1 MLASPLQFHC
11 LDFLCI
17 RTSTIEEQYYDFLY
31 LNTLQCSFTS
41 TESMAAS
48 KISLDKDA
56 FFRRIKRIYDA
67 WKKEETSGDNG
78 AAFPSVDA
86 VVIAVGQDED
96 VIYSKSTAIQQWLF
110 GYELADT
117 VTVLC
122 ESTVHFLASKKKIDF
137 LKPLQDMQKKAS
149 LSPSIQLHLRDKTDQ
164 DKGNFQKLVNSIK
177 ESKSGKTVGV
187 FVKDNFQGQF
197 LDEWKNAL
205 EKESFEKV
213 DISSA
218 VAYVMSV
225 REEHELTHVKKAAQV
240 SSDIFVKY
248 FKKQIM
254 EIVDDEKRVKHSKIA
269 DGIEGALESKKYL
282 QPGMDADQVEMCYSP
297 IVQSGGKFTLKFSTV
312 SNEEKLHY
320 GTIICSLGVRYKFYC
335 SNIVRTMLYEPSQ
348 EQQDNY
354 DLLLKT
360 FDIILDK
367 LRHGVKLCDVYN
379 AALEHVTKEKP
390 DFQTNFVKNVGFG
403 MGIEFREG
411 SLLITSKNN
420 HVAKKGMV
428 FNINAGFS
436 GLVNESADDSES
448 KNYALFIGDTVL
460 VNEDSSATLLTVAK
474 KKITNIGIFLKDEED
489 EGEDQQ
495 ENGEAEEDL
504 LLGREGKGALLESRT
519 RTEMTAEERRKKHQ
533 LELKE
538 QLHEEAKRRLLES
551 KGDSEAVAKV
561 KPSNVAYKH
570 PSLVPRENDVREH
583 KIFVDKKYEAVVLP
597 LFGVAT
603 PFHISTI
610 KNISSSDEG
619 GYTYLRINLFCPGS
633 AVGRS
638 EGSLFAQPEA
648 TFVKEVN
655 YRSSNTKPHGASQPP
670 AYNLSTA
677 FRLIKEV
684 QKKFKTR
691 EAEEKERQ
699 GVVQQ
704 GNLILNPNKGNPKLK
719 DLYIRPSITQRR
731 SPGTLEA
738 HTNGF
743 RFGMYRGEHVD
754 ILYGNV
760 KHAFFQPCDG
770 EMIILLHF
778 HLKHPIIIGKKKYR
792 DIQFYTEVGEITTDL
807 GKHQHMHDRD
817 DLQAEQAERELRQR
831 LKSVFKNFIDKVE
844 GITHG
849 QVEFDV
855 PFRDLGFSGVP
866 SRSTVLLQP
875 TTHCLVNITEQPT
888 FIITLDEV
896 ELVHFERVQFHLKNF
911 DMVFVFKDYKRKV
924 EHVNAIPMTSLD
936 SVKDWL
942 NSCDIKYTEGIQ
954 SLNWAKI
961 MKTINEDPEAFIENG
976 GWSFL
981 DPDSSGDEGDNS
993 EDEVESEYAPSGSDE
1008 EEESSQEE
1016 YSSETETSEEGSEFE
1031 EEMGSEEE
1039 SGKDWSELE
1048 EEAARADREKGQ
1060 DEPDTRKR
1068 KKSSSKHESP
1078 RKKKRRS

>member
-1 MLASPLQFHC
+1 
-11 LDFLCI
+11 
-17 RTSTIEEQYYDFLY
+17 
-31 LNTLQCSFTS
+31 
-41 TESMAAS
+41 MAAS

-67 WKKEETSGDNG
+67 WKKEDSMEDNG

-86 VVIAVGQDED
+86 VVIAVGQDEEA
-96 VIYSKSTAIQQWLF
+96 IYNKSTAIQQWLF

-122 ESTVHFLASKKKIDF
+122 EGSVHFLASKKKYDF
-137 LKPLQDMQKKAS
+137 LKPLQDMQVKS
-149 LSPSIQLHLRDKTDQ
+149 NTSPSLQLHLRNKTDQ
-164 DKGNFQKLVNSIK
+164 DKENFQKLINSMR

-187 FVKDNFQGQF
+187 FQKDNFQGQF
-197 LDEWKNAL
+197 VDEWKNAFA
-205 EKESFEKV
+205 KESFEKV

-225 REEHELTHVKKAAQV
+225 REDQELTHVKKAAQV

-248 FKKQIM
+248 FKKQVM

-269 DGIEGALESKKYL
+269 DGIEGALDSKKFL
-282 QPGMDADQVEMCYSP
+282 QPGMDSDQVEMCYPP
-297 IVQSGGKFTLKFSTV
+297 IIQSGGKFTLKFSTV

-354 DLLLKT
+354 DLLLT
-360 FDIILDK
+360 TVDVILDK

-379 AALEHVTKEKP
+379 AALEHVTEKKP
-390 DFQTNFVKNVGFG
+390 DFQANFVKNVGFG

-411 SLLITSKNN
+411 SLLIASKNN

-428 FNINAGFS
+428 FNVNAGFS
-436 GLVNESADDSES
+436 GLINDTAEDSES

-460 VNEDSSATLLTVAK
+460 VNEDSPASVLTLAK
-474 KKITNIGIFLKDEED
+474 KKIPNIGIFLKDEED

-551 KGDSEAVAKV
+551 KGDKDAITKL

-570 PSLVPRENDVREH
+570 PTLVPRENDVREH

-655 YRSSNTKPHGASQPP
+655 YRSSNSRPHGASQPP
-670 AYNLSTA
+670 AFNLNTA

-743 RFGMYRGEHVD
+743 RFGMYGGNHVD

-855 PFRDLGFSGVP
+855 PFRDLGFMGVP

-961 MKTINEDPEAFIENG
+961 MKTINDDPEAFIENG

-981 DPDSSGDEGDNS
+981 DPDSSGEEGGES
-993 EDEVESEYAPSGSDE
+993 EDEAESEYAPTESE
-1008 EEESSQEE
+1008 EEESSSQEE
-1016 YSSETETSEEGSEFE
+1016 YSSETETSEDGSEFE

-1048 EEAARADREKGQ
+1048 EEAAKADRDRGQ
-1060 DEPDTRKR
+1060 EETPSKKR
-1068 KKSSSKHESP
+1068 KKPSSKHESP
-1078 RKKKRRS
+1078 RKKKRKR

>member
-1 MLASPLQFHC
+1 M
-11 LDFLCI
+11 
-17 RTSTIEEQYYDFLY
+17 T
-31 LNTLQCSFTS
+31 
-41 TESMAAS
+41 AS
-48 KISLDKDA
+48 KITLDKDA
-56 FFRRIKRIYDA
+56 FFRRIKRIYDS
-67 WKKEETSGDNG
+67 WKKEEDAEENG
-78 AAFPSVDA
+78 TGFPHIDA

-96 VIYSKSTAIQQWLF
+96 VLYSKSTAIQQWLF

-117 VTVLC
+117 VIVLC
-122 ESTVHFLASKKKIDF
+122 EASAHFLASKKKIDF
-137 LKPLQDMQKKAS
+137 LRPVQDMQKKAG
-149 LSPSIQLHLRDKTDQ
+149 LSPSIELLLRDKTDQ
-164 DKGNFQKLVNSIK
+164 DKENFQQLVKSIK
-177 ESKSGKTVGV
+177 GSKLGKTVGV
-187 FVKDNFQGQF
+187 FAKDNSQGQF
-197 LDEWKNAL
+197 VDDWKKTF
-205 EKESFEKV
+205 EKEGFEKV
-213 DISSA
+213 DISSP

-225 REEHELTHVKKAAQV
+225 REDQEVNHVKKAAHV
-240 SSDIFVKY
+240 SSEIFVKY

-269 DGIEGALESKKYL
+269 DGIEAALESKKFL
-282 QPGMDADQVEMCYSP
+282 QSGMDSSQVEMCYSP
-297 IVQSGGKFTLKFSTV
+297 IVQSGGKFTLKFSAV
-312 SNEEKLHY
+312 SNEDKLHY

-335 SNIVRTMLYEPSQ
+335 SNIVRTMLYEPTE
-348 EQQDNY
+348 EQQDCYN
-354 DLLLKT
+354 LLLAT
-360 FDIILDK
+360 LDVILDK

-379 AALEHVTKEKP
+379 AALEHVAKQKP
-390 DFQTNFVKNVGFG
+390 KLQPNFVKNVGFG

-411 SLLITSKNN
+411 SLLITSRNT
-420 HVAKKGMV
+420 HVAKRGMV
-428 FNINAGFS
+428 FNVNAGFS
-436 GLVNESADDSES
+436 GLVNDSAKDSEN
-448 KNYALFIGDTVL
+448 KDYALFVGDTVL
-460 VNEDSSATLLTVAK
+460 VNEVHPRHSNLLAHFDRRIVLCLS
-474 KKITNIGIFLKDEED
+474 F
-489 EGEDQQ
+489 Q
-495 ENGEAEEDL
+495 AEEDL

-519 RTEMTAEERRKKHQ
+519 RYSEQKTSGAAVRLLQCQ
-533 LELKE
+533 LCSLPC
-538 QLHEEAKRRLLES
+538 RRLLES
-551 KGDSEAVAKV
+551 KGDTEAVTKL

-570 PSLVPRENDVREH
+570 ASLVPRENDVREH

-633 AVGRS
+633 VVGRS
-638 EGSLFAQPEA
+638 EGNIFAQPEA
-648 TFVKEVN
+648 TFVKELT
-655 YRSSNTKPHGASQPP
+655 YRSSNSKAPGTSQPP
-670 AYNLSTA
+670 AINLSTA

-731 SPGTLEA
+731 SPVSATFIPTHCL
-738 HTNGF
+738 GF

-770 EMIILLHF
+770 EMIILLHY

-855 PFRDLGFSGVP
+855 PFRDLGFMGVP

-961 MKTINEDPEAFIENG
+961 MKTINEDPEEFIENG
-976 GWSFL
+976 GWGFL
-981 DPDSSGDEGDNS
+981 DPDSSGGEDDDSDDEP
-993 EDEVESEYAPSGSDE
+993 ESVYEPSGSAE

-1016 YSSETETSEEGSEFE
+1016 YSSETETSEDGSGENRISALTSKLSA
-1031 EEMGSEEE
+1031 GQE
-1039 SGKDWSELE
+1039 SDGLQL
-1048 EEAARADREKGQ
+1048 ATL
-1060 DEPDTRKR
+1060 PN
-1068 KKSSSKHESP
+1068 
-1078 RKKKRRS
+1078 

>member
-1 MLASPLQFHC
+1 
-11 LDFLCI
+11 
-17 RTSTIEEQYYDFLY
+17 
-31 LNTLQCSFTS
+31 
-41 TESMAAS
+41 MAAS

-67 WKKEETSGDNG
+67 WKKEETTEDNG
-78 AAFPSVDA
+78 TNFPSVDA

-117 VTVLC
+117 VIVLC
-122 ESTVHFLASKKKIDF
+122 ESSIHFLASKKKIDF
-137 LKPLQDMQKKAS
+137 LRPVQDMQKKLS
-149 LSPSIQLHLRDKTDQ
+149 SSPSIELHLRDKTDQ
-164 DKGNFQKLVNSIK
+164 DKANFQKLVKSIK

-197 LDEWKNAL
+197 LDEWKKVF
-205 EKESFEKV
+205 ESESFEKV
-213 DISSA
+213 DVSSA

-225 REEHELTHVKKAAQV
+225 REDQELNHVKKAAQV

-254 EIVDDEKRVKHSKIA
+254 EIVDDEKRVKHSKIS
-269 DGIEGALESKKYL
+269 DGIEGALESKKFL
-282 QPGMDADQVEMCYSP
+282 MAGMDSDQVEMCYSP

-312 SNEEKLHY
+312 SNDEKLHY

-335 SNIVRTMLYEPSQ
+335 SNIVRTMLYEPTE

-354 DLLLKT
+354 NLLLAT
-360 FDIILDK
+360 LDVILDK

-379 AALEHVTKEKP
+379 AALEHVGKQKA
-390 DFQTNFVKNVGFG
+390 DLQNSFVKNVGFG

-411 SLLITSKNN
+411 SLLISSKNT

-428 FNINAGFS
+428 FNVNAGFS
-436 GLVNESADDSES
+436 GLVNESADNSEG
-448 KNYALFIGDTVL
+448 KNYALFIGDTVV
-460 VNEDSSATLLTVAK
+460 VNEDAPASLLTAAK
-474 KKITNIGIFLKDEED
+474 KKIANIGIFLKDEDD
-489 EGEDQQ
+489 EGENQQ
-495 ENGEAEEDL
+495 ENGEAEEDY

-551 KGDSEAVAKV
+551 KGDTNTLAKV

-570 PSLVPRENDVREH
+570 ASLVPRENEVRDH
-583 KIFVDKKYEAVVLP
+583 KIFVDKKYEAVILP
-597 LFGVAT
+597 FFGVAA

-633 AVGRS
+633 SVGRS

-648 TFVKEVN
+648 TFVKEVT
-655 YRSSNTKPHGASQPP
+655 YRSSNSKSAGSLHPP
-670 AYNLSTA
+670 ALNLTTA

-731 SPGTLEA
+731 YPGTLEA

-831 LKSVFKNFIDKVE
+831 LKAVFKSFIDKVE

-855 PFRDLGFSGVP
+855 PFRDLGFMGVP

-961 MKTINEDPEAFIENG
+961 MKTINDDPEAFIENG

-981 DPDSSGDEGDNS
+981 DPESSGSEKDDSEGDP
-993 EDEVESEYAPSGSDE
+993 ESDYAPSEDDDE
-1008 EEESSQEE
+1008 DESSQSE
-1016 YSSETETSEEGSEFE
+1016 YSSETETSESGSDFD

-1048 EEAARADREKGQ
+1048 EEAAKADREKGQ
-1060 DEPDTRKR
+1060 EETPTKKR
-1068 KKSSSKHESP
+1068 KKPSSKHDTP
-1078 RKKKRRS
+1078 RSKKRKR

>member
-1 MLASPLQFHC
+1 M
-11 LDFLCI
+11 
-17 RTSTIEEQYYDFLY
+17 E
-31 LNTLQCSFTS
+31 
-41 TESMAAS
+41 
-48 KISLDKDA
+48 
-56 FFRRIKRIYDA
+56 
-67 WKKEETSGDNG
+67 DNG

-122 ESTVHFLASKKKIDF
+122 EGSVHFLASKKKYDF
-137 LKPLQDMQKKAS
+137 LKPLQDMQVKS
-149 LSPSIQLHLRDKTDQ
+149 NTSPSLQLHLRNKTDQ
-164 DKGNFQKLVNSIK
+164 DKENFQKLINSMR

-187 FVKDNFQGQF
+187 FQKDNFQGQF
-197 LDEWKNAL
+197 VDEWKNAFA
-205 EKESFEKV
+205 KESFEKV

-225 REEHELTHVKKAAQV
+225 REDQELTHIKKAAQV

-248 FKKQIM
+248 FKKQVM

-269 DGIEGALESKKYL
+269 DGIEGALDSNKFL
-282 QPGMDADQVEMCYSP
+282 QPGMDSDQVEMCYSP

-354 DLLLKT
+354 DLLLT
-360 FDIILDK
+360 TVDVILDK

-379 AALEHVTKEKP
+379 AALEHVTEKKP
-390 DFQTNFVKNVGFG
+390 DFQANFVKNVGFG

-428 FNINAGFS
+428 FNVNAGFS
-436 GLVNESADDSES
+436 GLINDTAEDSES

-460 VNEDSSATLLTVAK
+460 VNEDSPASVLTLAK
-474 KKITNIGIFLKDEED
+474 KKIPNIGIFLKDEED
-489 EGEDQQ
+489 EGQDQQ

-551 KGDSEAVAKV
+551 KGDKDAITKL

-570 PSLVPRENDVREH
+570 PTLVPRENDVREH

-655 YRSSNTKPHGASQPP
+655 YRSSNSRPHGASQPP
-670 AYNLSTA
+670 AFNLNTA

-684 QKKFKTR
+684 QKK
-691 EAEEKERQ
+691 
-699 GVVQQ
+699 
-704 GNLILNPNKGNPKLK
+704 
-719 DLYIRPSITQRR
+719 
-731 SPGTLEA
+731 
-738 HTNGF
+738 
-743 RFGMYRGEHVD
+743 
-754 ILYGNV
+754 
-760 KHAFFQPCDG
+760 
-770 EMIILLHF
+770 
-778 HLKHPIIIGKKKYR
+778 
-792 DIQFYTEVGEITTDL
+792 IQ
-807 GKHQHMHDRD
+807 
-817 DLQAEQAERELRQR
+817 
-831 LKSVFKNFIDKVE
+831 
-844 GITHG
+844 
-849 QVEFDV
+849 
-855 PFRDLGFSGVP
+855 
-866 SRSTVLLQP
+866 
-875 TTHCLVNITEQPT
+875 
-888 FIITLDEV
+888 
-896 ELVHFERVQFHLKNF
+896 
-911 DMVFVFKDYKRKV
+911 
-924 EHVNAIPMTSLD
+924 
-936 SVKDWL
+936 
-942 NSCDIKYTEGIQ
+942 
-954 SLNWAKI
+954 
-961 MKTINEDPEAFIENG
+961 
-976 GWSFL
+976 
-981 DPDSSGDEGDNS
+981 
-993 EDEVESEYAPSGSDE
+993 
-1008 EEESSQEE
+1008 
-1016 YSSETETSEEGSEFE
+1016 
-1031 EEMGSEEE
+1031 
-1039 SGKDWSELE
+1039 
-1048 EEAARADREKGQ
+1048 
-1060 DEPDTRKR
+1060 DTR
-1068 KKSSSKHESP
+1068 S
-1078 RKKKRRS
+1078 

>member
-1 MLASPLQFHC
+1 M
-11 LDFLCI
+11 
-17 RTSTIEEQYYDFLY
+17 T
-31 LNTLQCSFTS
+31 
-41 TESMAAS
+41 AS
-48 KISLDKDA
+48 KITLDKDA
-56 FFRRIKRIYDA
+56 FFRRIKRIYDS
-67 WKKEETSGDNG
+67 WKKEEDAEENG
-78 AAFPSVDA
+78 TGFPHIDA

-96 VIYSKSTAIQQWLF
+96 VLYSKSTAIQQWLF

-117 VTVLC
+117 VIVLC
-122 ESTVHFLASKKKIDF
+122 EASAHFLASKKKIDF
-137 LKPLQDMQKKAS
+137 LRPVQDMQKKAG
-149 LSPSIQLHLRDKTDQ
+149 LSPSIELLLRDKTDQ
-164 DKGNFQKLVNSIK
+164 DKENFQQLVKSIK
-177 ESKSGKTVGV
+177 GSKLGKTVGV
-187 FVKDNFQGQF
+187 FAKDNSQGQF
-197 LDEWKNAL
+197 VDDWKKTF
-205 EKESFEKV
+205 EKEGFEKV
-213 DISSA
+213 DISSP

-225 REEHELTHVKKAAQV
+225 REDQEVNHVKKAAHV
-240 SSDIFVKY
+240 SSEIFVKY

-269 DGIEGALESKKYL
+269 DGIEAALESKKFL
-282 QPGMDADQVEMCYSP
+282 QSGMDSSQVEMCYSP
-297 IVQSGGKFTLKFSTV
+297 IVQSGGKFTLKFSAV
-312 SNEEKLHY
+312 SNEDKLHY

-335 SNIVRTMLYEPSQ
+335 SNIVRTMLYEPTE
-348 EQQDNY
+348 EQQDCYN
-354 DLLLKT
+354 LLLAT
-360 FDIILDK
+360 LDIILDK

-379 AALEHVTKEKP
+379 AALEHVAKQKP
-390 DFQTNFVKNVGFG
+390 KLQPNFVKNVGFG

-411 SLLITSKNN
+411 SLLITSRNT
-420 HVAKKGMV
+420 HVAKRGMV
-428 FNINAGFS
+428 FNVNAGFS
-436 GLVNESADDSES
+436 GLVNDSAKDSEN
-448 KNYALFIGDTVL
+448 KDYALFVGDTVL
-460 VNEDSSATLLTVAK
+460 VNEDSPATLLTAAK
-474 KKITNIGIFLKDEED
+474 KKIANIGIFLKDEES
-489 EGEDQQ
+489 EGDDQKK
-495 ENGEAEEDL
+495 NGEAEEDL

-519 RTEMTAEERRKKHQ
+519 RYSEQKTSGAATEMTAEERRKKHQ

-551 KGDSEAVAKV
+551 KGDTEAVAKL

-570 PSLVPRENDVREH
+570 ASLVPRENDVREH

-633 AVGRS
+633 VVGRS
-638 EGSLFAQPEA
+638 EGNIFAQPEA
-648 TFVKEVN
+648 TFVKELT
-655 YRSSNTKPHGASQPP
+655 YRSSNSKAPGTLQPP
-670 AYNLSTA
+670 AINLSTA

-704 GNLILNPNKGNPKLK
+704 GNLILNLNKGNPKLK

-754 ILYGNV
+754 ILYGN
-760 KHAFFQPCDG
+760 PCDG

-855 PFRDLGFSGVP
+855 PFRDLGFMGVP

-961 MKTINEDPEAFIENG
+961 MKTINEDPEEFIENG
-976 GWSFL
+976 GWGFL
-981 DPDSSGDEGDNS
+981 DPDSSGG
-993 EDEVESEYAPSGSDE
+993 EDEDSDDEPESVYEPSGSAE

-1016 YSSETETSEEGSEFE
+1016 YSSETETSEDGSEFDE
-1031 EEMGSEEE
+1031 DMGSEEE

-1048 EEAARADREKGQ
+1048 EEAARADREKGGV
-1060 DEPDTRKR
+1060 EETPTKKR
-1068 KKSSSKHESP
+1068 KKPSNNKHDSP
-1078 RKKKRRS
+1078 RSKKRKR

>member
-1 MLASPLQFHC
+1 
-11 LDFLCI
+11 
-17 RTSTIEEQYYDFLY
+17 
-31 LNTLQCSFTS
+31 
-41 TESMAAS
+41 MAAS

-56 FFRRIKRIYDA
+56 FFRRIKRFYDA
-67 WKKEETSGDNG
+67 WKKEETAEGNG

-117 VTVLC
+117 VTVLS
-122 ESTVHFLASKKKIDF
+122 ESSVHFLASKKKIDF
-137 LKPLQDMQKKAS
+137 LKPLQEMQKKGNI
-149 LSPSIQLHLRDKTDQ
+149 SPSIQLHLRDKTDQ
-164 DKGNFQKLVNSIK
+164 DKENFQKLVSAMK

-197 LDEWKNAL
+197 VDEWKNAF

-218 VAYVMSV
+218 VAYIMSV
-225 REEHELTHVKKAAQV
+225 REDNELTHVKKASQV

-269 DGIEGALESKKYL
+269 DGIEGALESKKFL
-282 QPGMDADQVEMCYSP
+282 QAGMDADQVEMCYSP
-297 IVQSGGKFTLKFSTV
+297 IVQSGGKFTLKFSAV
-312 SNEEKLHY
+312 SNEDKLHY
-320 GTIICSLGVRYKFYC
+320 GTIICSLGVRYKYYC

-354 DLLLKT
+354 DFLLETL
-360 FDIILDK
+360 DVILDK

-379 AALEHVTKEKP
+379 AALDHVTKKKP
-390 DFQTNFVKNVGFG
+390 DFQANFVKNVGFG

-436 GLVNESADDSES
+436 GLVNESSEDSES
-448 KNYALFIGDTVL
+448 KNYALFVGDTVL
-460 VNEDSSATLLTVAK
+460 VNEDAPATLLTVAK

-519 RTEMTAEERRKKHQ
+519 RYSAELRTSGITTEMTAEERRKKHQ

-551 KGDSEAVAKV
+551 KGDTDAVAKV

-570 PSLVPRENDVREH
+570 PSLVPRENDVREL
-583 KIFVDKKYEAVVLP
+583 KVFVDKKYEAVVLP

-655 YRSSNTKPHGASQPP
+655 YRSSNTKQHGAHQPP
-670 AYNLSTA
+670 AYNLTTA

-719 DLYIRPSITQRR
+719 DLYIRPSITNRK

-831 LKSVFKNFIDKVE
+831 LKAVFKNFIDKVE

-855 PFRDLGFSGVP
+855 PFRDLGFMGVP

-981 DPDSSGDEGDNS
+981 DPDSSGDEDGGS
-993 EDEVESEYAPSGSDE
+993 EDEAESDYAPTGSEE

-1016 YSSETETSEEGSEFE
+1016 YSSETETSEEGSDLDED
-1031 EEMGSEEE
+1031 MGSEEE

-1048 EEAARADREKGQ
+1048 EEAARADRDKGHE
-1060 DEPDTRKR
+1060 EPEQTKKR

>member
-1 MLASPLQFHC
+1 
-11 LDFLCI
+11 
-17 RTSTIEEQYYDFLY
+17 
-31 LNTLQCSFTS
+31 
-41 TESMAAS
+41 MAAS

-67 WKKEETSGDNG
+67 WKKEETTEDNG

-122 ESTVHFLASKKKIDF
+122 KSSVHFLASKKKIDF

-164 DKGNFQKLVNSIK
+164 DKENFQKLVNAIK
-177 ESKSGKTVGV
+177 GSNSRKTVGV

-197 LDEWKNAL
+197 LDEWKNAF

-269 DGIEGALESKKYL
+269 DGIEGALESKKFL

-390 DFQTNFVKNVGFG
+390 DFQANFVKNVGFG

-474 KKITNIGIFLKDEED
+474 KKITNIGIFLRDEED

-551 KGDSEAVAKV
+551 KGDTDAVAKV

-981 DPDSSGDEGDNS
+981 DPDSSGDEGGDS

-1078 RKKKRRS
+1078 RKKKRRN